1 MSPRGWIVKRYEDG
15 TCERRGLNP
24 ARHLLA
30 LLLLFVLAFPV
41 RGAAEDGVSPVWKE
55 GDAWLVRAVYRSHLD
70 EDKWSEPV
78 FWEYKIVGFEGDGS
92 DGHYILEIRNRE
104 GRLKLTSR
112 LVYRPEDLSLIRVE
126 ITKTRR
132 GKEFVKVLTYN
143 GGTPVVTEQ
152 TLTPYDTPVFP
163 LTCPSSIDFT
173 VTKQIDRL
181 KAVQTVRQK
190 VRQVS
195 GADELPDQPPGR
207 DLIEVKC
214 HSEDGTLIF
223 VQYWDKNLTW
233 PLYGQNMNMKYWL
246 VRE

>member
-1 MSPRGWIVKRYEDG
+1 MKRYENG
-15 TCERRGLNP
+15 TRKRRGLNP

-41 RGAAEDGVSPVWKE
+41 RGAAEDGVSPVWKK

-78 FWEYKIVGFEGDGS
+78 FWEYEIVGFEGDGS
-92 DGHYILEIRNRE
+92 DALYILEIQDRA

-112 LVYRPEDLSLIRVE
+112 LVYRAEDLSLVRVE
-126 ITKTRR
+126 ITKRPR
-132 GKEFVKVLTYN
+132 GGEFVKVLMTYS

-163 LTCPSSIDFT
+163 LACPSSIDFA

-181 KAVQTVRQK
+181 KAVQTVRQE

-207 DLIEVKC
+207 DLIEVRCSGK
-214 HSEDGTLIF
+214 DGLIF
-223 VQYWDKNLTW
+223 AQYWDSAFPW